1 MAISSTLTKNTW
13 LGNGVATSFP
23 YQFRI
28 NDAAHL
34 VVILTDPSGAES
46 EVDPSLYAVT
56 GVGESEGGVT
66 YPLTG
71 APLAA
76 GWSIT
81 LARRT
86 PRKQETDLDNQGGL
100 YLAVI
105 ERSLDGLTMM
115 VQEQQEQLD
124 RAAKLPISSPE
135 SADDLIASVR
145 ESASAAATSAAN
157 AAAGAATATDRAAVA
172 TGAAEMATAAE
183 ANVAAIAAS
192 LPLMNGDGIS
202 ADHQVALDENGW
214 VFEATSAAQAIV
226 ITLPNSEAALAT
238 EDAKP
243 GFSIIVQRRGANP
256 VTVVPNP
263 DDPATVAGVDA
274 YVIPDG
280 AGARFTLN
288 ETPDP
293 NNWIVTPFGAAVG
306 DAEPVGAVKTLATV
320 EPGYLALNDSYFQVA
335 ETVPGAGDGYTAL
348 AAKMYVGD
356 ASNATAPYFYR
367 FTDPGNP
374 SGTRSTTGPYM
385 KLPPST
391 AYRPVVY
398 KAVDL
403 GVRTTTTGT
412 AVDWDVP
419 AGAERVVVSLYD
431 VSTNGTSPPVIRI
444 GQGAPDTTGYAS
456 YASQL
461 GSAVETGSLTSG
473 FRLINTSA
481 ASIAFLGQV
490 EIARDADGSFAC
502 STRLGYSSPGTI
514 NAVGRKSISSFDK
527 LRLTTVG
534 GTDTFDAG
542 SARAVAYVPVVYPG
556 VVCIKAANSISVPV
570 DVNLAG
576 ILAET
581 QAQNALVQSY
591 FAGSGSGAPVN
602 VTGSRA
608 AGTTYTNTS
617 DRPRL
622 VNVTAGTSGSAT
634 QLVVGGVVAAQVYTN
649 TTAPMSAV
657 VPPGVTYSVT
667 SGASIT
673 YWGETA
679 LITPGGMGPLSQT
692 ILGNTF
698 PLVMGIQTIAH
709 TLGKSPS
716 RVEVRARCTVAEYGW
731 AVGEGFTVWT
741 AGPNNSDG
749 GYSVLD
755 RSASSVSLG
764 WAAGYGSGKIL
775 KQIRKDTGAIA
786 NLTTNGNWVF
796 DLELFE

>member
-1 MAISSTLTKNTW
+1 MMEQRADFS
-13 LGNGVATSFP
+13 
-23 YQFRI
+23 
-28 NDAAHL
+28 NDNPP
-34 VVILTDPSGAES
+34 IGF
-46 EVDPSLYAVT
+46 VT
-56 GVGESEGGVT
+56 GGGLEANLQVKRAIVHG
-66 YPLTG
+66 G
-71 APLAA
+71 AAE
-76 GWSIT
+76 T
-81 LARRT
+81 V
-86 PRKQETDLDNQGGL
+86 ETDGGPVPTVAKQVADL
-100 YLAVI
+100 EAAYAAAAAVAACAA
-105 ERSLDGLTMM
+105 E
-115 VQEQQEQLD
+115 
-124 RAAKLPISSPE
+124 RAAAE
-135 SADDLIASVR
+135 
-145 ESASAAATSAAN
+145 
-157 AAAGAATATDRAAVA
+157 AGAATATDRAAVATDRAAVATDRAAVA
-172 TGAAEMATAAE
+172 TGAAEMAVDAAAAANALIAQFPLPNTVQWSGSRALAAE
-183 ANVAAIAAS
+183 DNARTYKINSAAVPAVITAPPSAAS
-192 LPLMNGDGIS
+192 ETGEVDQPFWFQVQRAGAQSVTLVSPDSTTINNSPNPYVVADGTLVQFQLQEFDVNGVPLVPHNW
-202 ADHQVALDENGW
+202 A
-214 VFEATSAAQAIV
+214 VFE
-226 ITLPNSEAALAT
+226 
-238 EDAKP
+238 
-243 GFSIIVQRRGANP
+243 
-256 VTVVPNP
+256 
-263 DDPATVAGVDA
+263 
-274 YVIPDG
+274 Y
-280 AGARFTLN
+280 
-288 ETPDP
+288 
-293 NNWIVTPFGAAVG
+293 GAAVG
-306 DAEPVGAVKTLATV
+306 DAEPVGAVKTLPVV
-320 EPGYLALNDSYFQVA
+320 EPGYLAVDDSYFQVA

-367 FTDPGNP
+367 FTDPRNP

-398 KAVDL
+398 RAVDL

-431 VSTNGTSPPVIRI
+431 VSTVASSPLIIRI
-444 GQGAPDTTGYAS
+444 GQGTPDTTGYAS

-473 FRLINTSA
+473 FRLINTNA
-481 ASIAFLGQV
+481 GSIECLGQV

-502 STRLGYSSPGTI
+502 SARLGCSSPGTI
-514 NAVGRKSISSFDK
+514 NAVGRKAIVSFDK
-527 LRLTTVG
+527 LRLTTVS
-534 GTDTFDAG
+534 GTTKFYTG

-622 VNVTAGTSGSAT
+622 VNVTAGTGSRAT
-634 QLVVGGVVAAQVYTN
+634 QLVVGGVVAAQAPPNLIV
-649 TTAPMSAV
+649 PMSAV

-667 SGASIT
+667 SGANIT
-673 YWGETA
+673 YWGETD
-679 LITPGGMGPLSQT
+679 LITPGGMGSLSQT

-775 KQIRKDTGAIA
+775 KMIRKDTNAVA

-796 DLELFE
+796 DLEVFE

>member
-1 MAISSTLTKNTW
+1 MPTLQERIESVTEEAEANLQVMRAIVH
-13 LGNGVATSFP
+13 GG
-23 YQFRI
+23 
-28 NDAAHL
+28 AAET
-34 VVILTDPSGAES
+34 V
-46 EVDPSLYAVT
+46 
-56 GVGESEGGVT
+56 
-66 YPLTG
+66 
-71 APLAA
+71 
-76 GWSIT
+76 
-81 LARRT
+81 
-86 PRKQETDLDNQGGL
+86 ETDGGPVPTVAKQVADL
-100 YLAVI
+100 EAAYAAADAVAACAA
-105 ERSLDGLTMM
+105 E
-115 VQEQQEQLD
+115 
-124 RAAKLPISSPE
+124 RAAAE
-135 SADDLIASVR
+135 
-145 ESASAAATSAAN
+145 
-157 AAAGAATATDRAAVA
+157 AGAATATDRAAVA
-172 TGAAEMATAAE
+172 TGAAEMAVDAAAAANALIAQFPLPNTVQWSGSRALAAE
-183 ANVAAIAAS
+183 DNARTYKINSAAVPAVITAPPSAAS
-192 LPLMNGDGIS
+192 ETGEVDQPFWFQVQRAGAQSVTLVSPDSTTINNSPNPYVVADGTLVQFQLQEFDVNGVPLVPHNW
-202 ADHQVALDENGW
+202 A
-214 VFEATSAAQAIV
+214 VFE
-226 ITLPNSEAALAT
+226 
-238 EDAKP
+238 
-243 GFSIIVQRRGANP
+243 
-256 VTVVPNP
+256 
-263 DDPATVAGVDA
+263 
-274 YVIPDG
+274 Y
-280 AGARFTLN
+280 
-288 ETPDP
+288 
-293 NNWIVTPFGAAVG
+293 GAAVG

-391 AYRPVVY
+391 AY
-398 KAVDL
+398 
-403 GVRTTTTGT
+403 
-412 AVDWDVP
+412 
-419 AGAERVVVSLYD
+419 
-431 VSTNGTSPPVIRI
+431 
-444 GQGAPDTTGYAS
+444 
-456 YASQL
+456 
-461 GSAVETGSLTSG
+461 
-473 FRLINTSA
+473 
-481 ASIAFLGQV
+481 
-490 EIARDADGSFAC
+490 
-502 STRLGYSSPGTI
+502 
-514 NAVGRKSISSFDK
+514 
-527 LRLTTVG
+527 
-534 GTDTFDAG
+534 
-542 SARAVAYVPVVYPG
+542 VPVVTPG

-608 AGTTYTNTS
+608 PGTTYTNTS

-622 VNVTAGTSGSAT
+622 VNVTAGTFGRPT
-634 QLVVGGVVAAQVYTN
+634 QLVVGGVVAAQAYTGS
-649 TTAPMSAV
+649 TAPMSAV
-657 VPPGVTYSVT
+657 VPPGVTYSLT
-667 SGASIT
+667 SGADIT

-679 LITPGGMGPLSQT
+679 LITPGGMGSLSQT

-775 KQIRKDTGAIA
+775 KMIRKDTNAVA

-796 DLELFE
+796 DLEVFK